1 MPGCQVLPRTQH
13 ARRPH
18 SQRLLCRRIQT
29 KPHPCILLCEQIWQV
44 SRFYEDGLHLNVII
58 ALEGFS
64 EGLQKELLPEWNI
77 KIIIIQPGGVRTEWA
92 KGNMVDRPLPAAYD
106 TPDSPANQLRDIV
119 KNDTPTSDPIKR
131 AFLFVQRSYYL

>member
-1 MPGCQVLPRTQH
+1 M
-13 ARRPH
+13 
-18 SQRLLCRRIQT
+18 
-29 KPHPCILLCEQIWQV
+29 
-44 SRFYEDGLHLNVII
+44 II